1 MSHTMAPE
9 EIESQASGLKLRD
22 ANGNPLQAGKK
33 YLVNCPG
40 QWAKMGELFEDE
52 VTGDLCLR
60 IDGAGG
66 GPSVQRVDDLAG
78 DVIFF
83 LSSDRNCGSR
93 GRLDA
98 KERIKELIDQL
109 RDYKLDR
116 ICDEAIDEIS
126 VLVDQL

>member
-9 EIESQASGLKLRD
+9 EIESQASGSRLRCV
-22 ANGNPLQAGKK
+22 NGEPLQVGRK
-33 YLVNCPG
+33 YLVNRPG
-40 QWAKMGELFEDE
+40 HWAKMAELFEDE

-60 IDGAGG
+60 MDIAGE
-66 GPSVQRVDDLAG
+66 GPTVHRVDDLAP
-78 DVIFF
+78 DVMFF
-83 LSSDRNCGSR
+83 LSSNPQDRLQ

-109 RDYKLDR
+109 RDYKLGQ

-126 VLVDQL
+126 VLLDEL